1 MFGHFVGLAL
11 KGLKKLIID
20 GKQSKLINIFIFLG
34 DFFLAELIEA
44 QDEENKCIVADV
56 SKLKNLTYMIN
67 LDLSL

>member
-11 KGLKKLIID
+11 KGLKKLFID
-20 GKQSKLINIFIFLG
+20 EKQSKLINIFIFLG